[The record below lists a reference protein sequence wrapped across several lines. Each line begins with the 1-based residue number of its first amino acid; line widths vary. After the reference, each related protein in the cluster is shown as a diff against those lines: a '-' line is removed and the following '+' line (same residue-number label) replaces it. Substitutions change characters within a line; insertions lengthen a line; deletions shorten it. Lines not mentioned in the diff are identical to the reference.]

1 MVVVAVGAAVAVGV
15 AVALVVAVADRLA
28 PLVNRPPRPVAS
40 RRTGLSGYMKQRMI
54 IEIETMDGHEFVTA
68 YIEGNGVKSC
78 KTVPSCGDLAVAI
91 SRAALLSAR
100 TVHKQTPR
108 AYYST
113 VPGLE
118 SSWK

>member
-1 MVVVAVGAAVAVGV
+1 M
-15 AVALVVAVADRLA
+15 
-28 PLVNRPPRPVAS
+28 
-40 RRTGLSGYMKQRMI
+40 GYMKQRMI